1 MITPPS
7 IYTDNEAQLAQDL
20 MPPFRRLPKFLA
32 WFTALLTPQQWLN
45 DLVFTGYY
53 GGSAA
58 VAWVTSTTYNYG
70 DRVKY
75 VDYSV
80 YESVTETAFVS
91 TIAPPS
97 DIYNSE
103 TGTGNWIKVL
113 DTFVGVGE
121 RVLYTGQKS
130 MLEYILN
137 YYFQVGTISIP
148 WVSSTSPSHVN
159 QIYIGSGTRNT
170 AFWLSNGGPGSLTS
184 YMANNSLFQQYFL
197 GNANVLG
204 SNFTIYVPAAV
215 DAAIT
220 ANQVAGV
227 TAEDVIRSIADK
239 YVQAG
244 KLYDYATY

>member
-1 MITPPS
+1 MITPPD
-7 IYTDNEAQLAQDL
+7 IYTDDEAQVSKDL

-32 WFTALLTPQQWLN
+32 WFTAILSPQQWLN
-45 DLVFTGYY
+45 DLAFAGYY

-58 VAWVTSTTYNYG
+58 VPWVTSTTYNYG

-75 VDYSV
+75 TDYSI
-80 YESVTETAFVS
+80 YESVNTSAFVS
-91 TIAPPS
+91 TVAPPS
-97 DIYNSE
+97 DLYDAVTE
-103 TGTGNWIKVL
+103 TGNWIRVL

-121 RVLYTGQKS
+121 RVRYTGQKL

-137 YYFQVGTISIP
+137 YYFQVGTIAIP
-148 WVSSTSPSHVN
+148 WLGASHVN
-159 QIYIGSGTRNT
+159 QIYIRNGSRNT
-170 AFWLSNGGPGSLTS
+170 AFWLSNGAAGSLTS
-184 YMANNSLFQQYFL
+184 YMANNSVFQQYFL
-197 GNANVLG
+197 GNAYTLAG
-204 SNFTIYVPAAV
+204 NFTIFVPAAV

-244 KLYDYATY
+244 KPYQYSTY